1 MVARCPSTTRAG
13 NPCSA
18 TPRPGSAHCAW
29 HDPQLSPR
37 RAAWSAK
44 GGAARSNRAR
54 AAKQLPTEPMST
66 EEVAA
71 WLTLQFRRLVAGE
84 LEPGVATASA
94 TVAKAVV
101 ELGRA
106 ALVEERLG
114 EVERALG
121 LAAGRPA

>member
-1 MVARCPSTTRAG
+1 
-13 NPCSA
+13 
-18 TPRPGSAHCAW
+18 
-29 HDPQLSPR
+29 
-37 RAAWSAK
+37 
-44 GGAARSNRAR
+44 
-54 AAKQLPTEPMST
+54 MST